1 VFAAGA
7 LLMAWD
13 FFVKLRPLLPRF
25 LGGTATALSEGPQ

>member
-13 FFVKLRPLLPRF
+13 FFVKSGPLLPQF
-25 LGGTATALSEGPQ
+25 LRWEREPAAVPAE